1 MTIQQYMH
9 AAGRRWKL
17 IALCVLIMGM
27 GACVA
32 SNWLVLPDVRVNTAL
47 GLGGGLLAGLLLTFF
62 LELRD
67 PRIYEEEDLM
77 RLVDWPL
84 LTTIWW
90 ERAARNRKGR
100 KQEELLRPLDQSPN
114 NEAYRLLRINLGL
127 IQAHQSIRTVM
138 IVSATPQEGKS
149 TIAANLAIFMAR
161 ANKKTLLI
169 DADLRRPTLA
179 QKFHLPLDQS
189 GFSSAI
195 THCGSAQQPIP
206 DSPTAMLEELSKG
219 KNSILK
225 DYLHSGNIPNLLVM
239 PGGPLPPD
247 PPELLDSKAMDHFME
262 ALDESNFDV
271 IIFDTPP
278 LLGLS
283 DTAILS
289 AKVDAVLVVVDITRS
304 RKRDIQRVCQQLERP
319 GCQVV
324 GCVINKQKLHARDL
338 PTHYYRK
345 NRPSDVQKRKR
356 PGNLPRSEKKPP
368 SPGSPVT
375 APNHKSGLL
384 KGSDREQRQPTP
396 HIASIDTVP
405 LPALATRTPEG
416 YLQIDEDVRL
426 YYKVVGDK
434 PQTFIIPAA
443 SWLAADLVA
452 LAQEYTL
459 IFYDQRGRGRSS
471 AISVPDKIGMQQ
483 DINDLEAIR
492 QHFNV
497 EHCALLGW
505 SYLAST
511 TALYSLQHARH
522 VKSLIVV
529 APMALR
535 SGAYEDPRMLD
546 PDKRLDPR
554 AIKRLEEMLRQGVD
568 KTDPGTYNR
577 EYIKATR
584 LPRQMGRPAALASMK
599 SDPWIS
605 SNEWPDAI
613 STFFD
618 IFARSIGDW
627 DWRAQLANLRVP
639 TLIIHGSEDLV
650 PLSSSTEWAQ
660 TLPASRLL
668 TIPGVGHY
676 PWLESPEV
684 FIPAVTRFIKEHW
697 SPEVQAS
704 PDMVTSQPRRR
715 KR

>member
-27 GACVA
+27 GAFVA
-32 SNWLVLPDVRVNTAL
+32 SNWLVQPDVCVNTTL
-47 GLGGGLLAGLLLTFF
+47 GVGGGFLIGLLLPFF

-67 PRIYEEEDLM
+67 PHIYEEEDLM

-84 LTTIWW
+84 LTTIWR
-90 ERAARNRKGR
+90 ERAARKRKGR
-100 KQEELLRPLDQSPN
+100 RLEELLRPLDQSPN
-114 NEAYRLLRINLGL
+114 SEAYRLLRASLGL
-127 IQAHQSIRTVM
+127 LQAHKPIRTVM
-138 IVSATPQEGKS
+138 VVSATPQEGKS

-161 ANKKTLLI
+161 ANQKTLLI
-169 DADLRRPTLA
+169 DADLHRPTLA
-179 QKFHLPLDQS
+179 QKFHLPPDQS
-189 GFSSAI
+189 GFSCAI
-195 THCGSAQQPIP
+195 THCESAQQAIP
-206 DSPTAMLEELSKG
+206 GSPTTILEELSKG
-219 KNSILK
+219 KHSMLK

-239 PGGPLPPD
+239 PGGPLPSD
-247 PPELLDSKAMDHFME
+247 PPELLDSQAMDHFM
-262 ALDESNFDV
+262 AMLDESDFDV

-289 AKVDAVLVVVDITRS
+289 AKVDAILVVVDITRA
-304 RKRDIQRVCQQLERP
+304 RKKDIQRVYQQLAWP
-319 GCQVV
+319 GCQVI
-324 GCVINKQKLHARDL
+324 GCVINKQKLRARDL
-338 PTHYYRK
+338 PAHYYQ
-345 NRPSDVQKRKR
+345 NRADDTQTRKR
-356 PGNLPRSEKKPP
+356 SGKLPRSEKKPS
-368 SPGSPVT
+368 SPDSPAT
-375 APNHKSGLL
+375 TSNRKAGLL
-384 KGSDREQRQPTP
+384 KGPDRKQRQPTQ
-396 HIASIDTVP
+396 HITSIDTLP
-405 LPALATRTPEG
+405 LPSIATRTPEG
-416 YLQIDEDVRL
+416 YLQIDKDVRL
-426 YYKVVGDK
+426 YYKVVGNK
-434 PQTFIIPAA
+434 PQTVIIPAA
-443 SWLAADLVA
+443 SWLADDLVA

-459 IFYDQRGRGRSS
+459 IFYDQRGRGRSN
-471 AISVPDKIGMQQ
+471 AISTADKIGMQQ

-511 TALYSLQHARH
+511 TALYSLQHPRY

-535 SGAYEDPRMLD
+535 SGPYEDPRMLD
-546 PDKRLDPR
+546 PDRRLDPR
-554 AIKRLEEMLRQGVD
+554 AIKRLEEMLRQGID

-605 SNEWPDAI
+605 PNEWPDAI

-660 TLPASRLL
+660 TVPSSRLL
-668 TIPGVGHY
+668 TIPSVGHY

-684 FIPAVTRFIKEHW
+684 FMPAVIQFIKEHW
-697 SPEVQAS
+697 PAETLAL
-704 PDMVTSQPRRR
+704 PDMVASQPRRR